1 MAGLHRAHNSTKAER
16 VAARMR
22 NRESHYLGGYAR
34 FVLIWL
40 LYNSVIKMR
49 TARGS
54 CFMGLGGGCRSATC
68 PLTAWPTSFWRRAA
82 QRIHKELTGIRQ
94 SIRSLEITVTLVS
107 CHQRSSASRPSP
119 RSGPC
124 HRCYW
129 MPHLPA
135 GLLQDRFGHQC
146 RLGSPPHLPLACLP
160 PSPARPQ
167 ATTVGAPP
175 PPSPVD
181 VSIAF
186 AGTPGPCGRC
196 TQPACAS

>member
-16 VAARMR
+16 VVARMR
-22 NRESHYLGGYAR
+22 NRESHYLDGYAR

-54 CFMGLGGGCRSATC
+54 CFMGRAAGYRSATC
-68 PLTAWPTSFWRRAA
+68 PLTTWPTSFWRRVA

-94 SIRSLEITVTLVS
+94 SIRSMEITITLVS
-107 CHQRSSASRPSP
+107 CRQRSSASRPSP

-124 HRCYW
+124 YRCYR
-129 MPHLPA
+129 MPSLPF
-135 GLLQDRFGHQC
+135 GLLQDQSGHQR
-146 RLGSPPHLPLACLP
+146 RLGSPRHPSLAYLL
-160 PSPARPQ
+160 PSPSRPQ
-167 ATTVGAPP
+167 ATTAGAPQ
-175 PPSPVD
+175 PPSPID

-196 TQPACAS
+196 TRPACAS